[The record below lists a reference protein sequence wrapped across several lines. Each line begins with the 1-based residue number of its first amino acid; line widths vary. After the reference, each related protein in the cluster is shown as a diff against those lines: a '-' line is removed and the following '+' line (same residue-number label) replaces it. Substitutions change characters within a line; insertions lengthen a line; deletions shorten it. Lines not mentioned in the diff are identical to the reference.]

1 MATKIDA
8 SEKKILGP
16 FTLAMIAVVA
26 IVDLRS
32 SALMATYGLSAVFFY
47 VMTALLRVCVR

>member
-1 MATKIDA
+1 MSEKIDP
-8 SEKKILGP
+8 SEKKILGA

-32 SALMATYGLSAVFFY
+32 SAMMATYGLSAIFFY
-47 VMTALLRVCVR
+47 VMVSILFFIT